1 MRTYPGVKSPVKRE
15 GRVSVMADEVRTAL
29 RQAVESPANWQSA
42 DLARGGDWLHVLDD
56 ADIAE
61 IDRAFRGWKA
71 SGTALED
78 VAAADFPAPRFAAI
92 ASRALDALEHGP
104 GMFMI
109 RGFPVARYATDDA
122 RAIYWCLGKHL
133 GTAMSQSDE
142 GDVLGDVRDIHVPPD
157 SPRFRAYKT
166 SGAAAFH
173 TDSCDVAG
181 LFVLRAA
188 KRGGVSMVASSVAV
202 HNELLRTRP
211 DLLEVLYRPFHWSM
225 QGQERAGEE
234 PFYPQPIFSWHE
246 GYFSCRYIRGQI
258 KNGQRFAA
266 APRLTREQTEAMDLL
281 DRIAADPAF
290 HFVTDFQPGDL
301 QLCNNHVVM
310 HARTAFEDHPEPER
324 QRHLLRMWLSVPN
337 SRPLSPLLGRIYK
350 DRRPGAVRG
359 GFPAKIPG
367 QIVFET
373 SAEWENR
380 MNATH

>member
-1 MRTYPGVKSPVKRE
+1 
-15 GRVSVMADEVRTAL
+15 MADEVRRSERL
-29 RQAVESPANWQSA
+29 PVLSPADWKSA
-42 DLARGGDWLHVLDD
+42 DLAARADWLCRLDE

-61 IDRAFRGWKA
+61 IDAAHRFWKA
-71 SGTALED
+71 SGAALKD
-78 VAAADFPAPRFAAI
+78 MNAGDFPAPRFAAI
-92 ASRALDALEHGP
+92 AGRALEALEHGP
-104 GMFMI
+104 GTFMI
-109 RGFPVARYATDDA
+109 RGFPIERYGIDDA
-122 RAIYWCLGKHL
+122 RAIYWGLGKHL

-142 GDVLGDVRDIHVPPD
+142 GDVLGDVRDIRVPPD

-173 TDSCDVAG
+173 TDSCDVAA

-188 KRGGVSMVASSVAV
+188 KSGGVSMVASSVAV
-202 HNELLRTRP
+202 HNEILRTRP
-211 DLLEVLYRPFHWSM
+211 DLLEALYRPFAWSM

-234 PFYPQPIFSWHE
+234 PFYPQPIFTAHE
-246 GYFSCRYIRGQI
+246 GFFSCRYIRGQI

-266 APRLTREQTEAMDLL
+266 APRLTKEQIEAMDLL
-281 DRIAADPAF
+281 DRIAANPAF
-290 HFVTDFQPGDL
+290 HFVTNFQPGDL

-310 HARTAFEDHPEPER
+310 HARSAFEDHPEPER

-337 SRPLSPLLGRIYK
+337 SRPLSPLLGRIYR

-367 QIVFET
+367 QVVFET

>member
-1 MRTYPGVKSPVKRE
+1 MSDT
-15 GRVSVMADEVRTAL
+15 MAEARHQKV
-29 RQAVESPANWQSA
+29 VSPADWKSA
-42 DLARGGDWLHVLDD
+42 DLAARSDWLHRLDE
-56 ADIAE
+56 AEIAE
-61 IDRAFRGWKA
+61 IASAHARFKA
-71 SGTALED
+71 SGMGLAE
-78 VAAADFPAPRFAAI
+78 VGPADFPAPRFAKVAARAI
-92 ASRALDALEHGP
+92 DALEHGP

-109 RGFPVARYATDDA
+109 RGFPVERYSMDDA
-122 RAIYWCLGKHL
+122 RAIYWCLGRHL
-133 GTAMSQSDE
+133 GTAVSQSDE
-142 GDVLGDVRDIHVPPD
+142 GDVLGDVRDLRLPPD

-166 SGAAAFH
+166 SGVAQFH

-181 LFVLRAA
+181 LFVLRTA
-188 KRGGVSMVASSVAV
+188 KTGGVSMVASSVAI
-202 HNELLRTRP
+202 HNEILRARP
-211 DLLEVLYRPFHWSM
+211 DLLDVLFRPFIWSM

-234 PFYPQPIFSWHE
+234 PFYPQPIFTSHE

-258 KNGQRFAA
+258 KNGQRFPA
-266 APRLTREQTEAMDLL
+266 APRLLPEQVEAMDLT
-281 DRIAADPAF
+281 DRLAADPAF
-290 HFVTDFQPGDL
+290 HFVTNFQPGDL

-324 QRHLLRMWLSVPN
+324 RRHLLRMWLSVPN

-373 SAEWENR
+373 SEEWENR